1 MSALADV
8 ALSAGFPIIR
18 AVLERKLGDTGGGL
32 VSDVLAAVAGRA
44 GVMPEALE
52 DLAATNPGK
61 VIDAMRVVE
70 PMTPEL
76 VALYAKGL
84 EHQNALLMAEQE
96 EGGWKANWRPLG
108 MYFVMLLWA
117 WQVVI
122 LHVCNAIWKIALP
135 PMPWEQL
142 VTFTGLYMGLYMG
155 GHTLKDMATKF
166 TEARK

>member
-1 MSALADV
+1 MSALV
-8 ALSAGFPIIR
+8 ALALQAGFPIIR
-18 AVLERKLGDTGGGL
+18 SVLEGKLGGKNGGL
-32 VSDVLAAVAGRA
+32 VADVLGAVAGRA
-44 GVMPEALE
+44 GVQPEALE
-52 DLAATNPGK
+52 GLAVDSPGK
-61 VIDAMRVVE
+61 VIEAMRQVE

-96 EGGWKANWRPLG
+96 EGGWKAAWRPLG
-108 MYFVMLLWA
+108 MYFVMVLWA

-135 PMPWEQL
+135 PMPYDQL

-155 GHTLKDMATKF
+155 GHTLKDMAAKWVG
-166 TEARK
+166 AKK